1 MKKLK
6 LNHIIFAIIGVSA
19 VVSISA
25 SVPYLVSLQSKNYNS
40 KLSEFDDKL
49 ANATNLNVNSEFNTT
64 EFDSLVA
71 NLKLK
76 SKFAKKLSASDALN
90 LHFDKAYNFDL
101 NNAIDFSQI
110 SQKYPDLNFRL
121 VIPSSQSQV
130 KIESNKIKN
139 LAINISNSSKSINY
153 TASFDLDFSDQDKTL
168 NFSAQNLSASISL
181 LNQDF
186 LQGKTATEIAIS
198 FYKEFKENFEKTKN
212 SSLALFAT
220 FSKFGGISFS
230 INYEPVF
237 VFPSNFEIKPD
248 LQEEK
253 LNFTNVDDVNNK
265 IDLALSL
272 FDKKTQ
278 KSSKLTLNFVDLPKK
293 TDQKKSSELL
303 KIFKKNYKFNFAI
316 SKHLAQ
322 NKLSVSEYFA
332 QNPENLN
339 LEQFSSWFTSNSSSN
354 GTENAS
360 ENDKFLEEIKDLIPN
375 FTPKSVAFSVKEN
388 KNNPKN
394 SNIVNVALNIEGN
407 FTERTLLPLGLKL
420 SENNTYTFNFELEF
434 DAAEEIYGAYFKNAI
449 EAFDKQGS
457 QDIDNLSFEI
467 KKDLPITVFAS
478 TIDDKIQP
486 FLNKPYDLKNITTQ
500 LSPFFDALNF
510 FATKSNKINQ
520 TQIAPT
526 TDQTADQGAEG
537 TTQGAED
544 ATTPTPVAT
553 NVGAL
558 PTLFQDTDQ
567 SSSSSGSEQASP
579 SSPESTPS
587 SGSES
592 ATPPT
597 AAQTPAP
604 TQTPST
610 TTSPV
615 QQSLLGDYLRKLLE
629 NLEKSDLPEGTSIYF
644 SSDYQDETYDINLKI
659 KTPNGVERNLTVE
672 LDNVNEENKLYKSF
686 SDTVKTHIFLDWK
699 TNVETK
705 EESLDGQKQQVVK
718 SISAVNNPN
727 FRFKANPAPSE
738 KFKGKV
744 HIDEQEQGIYL
755 AEGGVSLE
763 NDPNTD
769 KDLKLENGTSFLYAF
784 KPSKLPQTDALQYFL
799 LKTGEQENDFNLII
813 EKELFVPGVFKIGA
827 DFVAKP
833 KTRPQRQPFFPSFNP
848 KKEGFKTTYNG
859 EYDIQL
865 KLSNGEASLSLGN
878 TKPKNPL
885 SFLQDFLNNSESTII
900 LRVDVEKKDSKS
912 IMNMKFYSSESDDAK
927 EPIFTWSRDIPENA
941 KLNFKKGFTFGTTK
955 SENQKSLNESE
966 RPETG
971 VTFKGF
977 VFFDTPQTE
986 EEYNKLFEKFRSE
999 YL

>member
-1 MKKLK
+1 MKKIK

-25 SVPYLVSLQSKNYNS
+25 SIPYLISLQSKNYNS
-40 KLSEFDDKL
+40 RLSEFDDKP
-49 ANATNLNVNSEFNTT
+49 ANATNLNVNSDFNTT
-64 EFDSLVA
+64 EFNSLVA

-110 SQKYPDLNFRL
+110 SQKYPDFNFRL
-121 VIPSSQSQV
+121 VVPRSQSEV

-139 LAINISNSSKSINY
+139 LAVNISNSSKSINY

-186 LQGKTATEIAIS
+186 LEGKTATEIAIL
-198 FYKEFKENFEKTKN
+198 FYNEFKENFEKTKN
-212 SSLALFAT
+212 SSSALFAT
-220 FSKFGGISFS
+220 FSKFGGISFN
-230 INYEPVF
+230 INSEPVF
-237 VFPSNFEIKPD
+237 VFPSNFGIKPE
-248 LQEEK
+248 LQQEK
-253 LNFTNVDDVNNK
+253 LNFTNIDDVNNK

-272 FDKKTQ
+272 VDKKTQ
-278 KSSKLTLNFVDLPKK
+278 KSSKLTLNFIDVPKK

-303 KIFKKNYKFNFAI
+303 KIFKKNYKFNSTI

-339 LEQFSSWFTSNSSSN
+339 LEQFNSWFTSSSN
-354 GTENAS
+354 EN
-360 ENDKFLEEIKDLIPN
+360 ENKTFLEEIKDLIPN
-375 FTPKSVAFSVKEN
+375 FSPKSVTFSVKEN

-394 SNIVNVALNIEGN
+394 SNIVNVGLNLEGN
-407 FTERTLLPLGLKL
+407 FSDGTLLPLGLKL
-420 SENNTYTFNFELEF
+420 GEDNTYTFNFELEF
-434 DAAEEIYGAYFKNAI
+434 DANEEIYGAYFKNAI
-449 EAFDKQGS
+449 ESFDQQGS

-486 FLNKPYDLKNITTQ
+486 FLNKPYDIKNITTQ
-500 LSPFFDALNF
+500 LTPFFEALNF

-520 TQIAPT
+520 TPIT
-526 TDQTADQGAEG
+526 SSTDDTADQVTDQGTEQSTEESAEG
-537 TTQGAED
+537 SE
-544 ATTPTPVAT
+544 VST

-558 PTLFQDTDQ
+558 PTLFQEAPESD
-567 SSSSSGSEQASP
+567 SASSP
-579 SSPESTPS
+579 SSESAPSPSPDTAQTPPTPAPNPTTPS
-587 SGSES
+587 S
-592 ATPPT
+592 
-597 AAQTPAP
+597 
-604 TQTPST
+604 
-610 TTSPV
+610 
-615 QQSLLGDYLRKLLE
+615 QQFLGDYLKKLLE
-629 NLEKSDLPEGTSIYF
+629 GLEKADLPEGTSISF
-644 SSDYQDETYDINLKI
+644 SRDFQDVTYEINLKI
-659 KTPNGVERNLTVE
+659 KTPNGIERNLAIE

-686 SDTVKTHIFLDWK
+686 SDTVKTHVFLDWK
-699 TNVETK
+699 TNVETE

-744 HIDEQEQGIYL
+744 HVDDQEQGIYL

-769 KDLKLENGTSFLYAF
+769 KDLKLENGTSLLYAF

-799 LKTGEQENDFNLII
+799 LKTGEQENDFNLVI
-813 EKELFVPGVFKIGA
+813 EKEFLVQGVFKIGA
-827 DFVAKP
+827 EFAPKP
-833 KTRPQRQPFFPSFNP
+833 NP
-848 KKEGFKTTYNG
+848 KPGHGINFNNKKAGFQSTYNG
-859 EYDIQL
+859 KLEL
-865 KLSNGEASLSLGN
+865 KLEKGSEGTIEPSLELD
-878 TKPKNPL
+878 PKNRL
-885 SFLQDFLNNSESTII
+885 SILQDFLNNSESTII
-900 LRVDVEKKDSKS
+900 LRVDIEKKDSKS
-912 IMNMKFYSSESDDAK
+912 VMNMKFYSSESDEAK
-927 EPIFTWSRDIPENA
+927 KPIFTWSRDIPKDA

-955 SENQKSLNESE
+955 SENQKSLNERE
-966 RPETG
+966 RSETG
-971 VTFKGF
+971 ITFKGF
-977 VFFDTPQTE
+977 VLFDTPKTE

>member
-40 KLSEFDDKL
+40 KLSEFDEKL

-90 LHFDKAYNFDL
+90 LHFDSAYNFDL
-101 NNAIDFSQI
+101 NNAIDFSEI

-121 VIPSSQSQV
+121 VIPRSQSEV

-139 LAINISNSSKSINY
+139 LAVNISNSSKSINY
-153 TASFDLDFSDQDKTL
+153 TASFDLDFSDQDKAL

-181 LNQDF
+181 LNQKF
-186 LQGKTATEIAIS
+186 LEGKTATEIAIL
-198 FYKEFKENFEKTKN
+198 FYNEFKENFEKTKN
-212 SSLALFAT
+212 SSSALFAT

-230 INYEPVF
+230 INSEPVF
-237 VFPSNFEIKPD
+237 VFPSNFEIKPE
-248 LQEEK
+248 LQQEK
-253 LNFTNVDDVNNK
+253 LMFTNIDDVSNK

-272 FDKKTQ
+272 VDKKTQ
-278 KSSKLTLNFVDLPKK
+278 KSSKLTLNFVDVPKK

-303 KIFKKNYKFNFAI
+303 KIFKKNYKFNSEI

-332 QNPENLN
+332 QNPQNLS
-339 LEQFSSWFTSNSSSN
+339 LEQFNSWFTSNSGSN
-354 GTENAS
+354 TTEN
-360 ENDKFLEEIKDLIPN
+360 ETFLEEIKNLIPN
-375 FTPKSVAFSVKEN
+375 FTPKSVTFSVKEN

-394 SNIVNVALNIEGN
+394 SNIVNVELNIEGN
-407 FTERTLLPLGLKL
+407 FADGTLLPLGLKL
-420 SENNTYTFNFELEF
+420 GEDNTYTFNFELEF
-434 DAAEEIYGAYFKNAI
+434 DANEEIYDAYFKNAI
-449 EAFDKQGS
+449 ESFDQQGS

-478 TIDDKIQP
+478 TIDDKIQS
-486 FLNKPYDLKNITTQ
+486 FLNKPYDIKNITSQ
-500 LSPFFDALNF
+500 LTPFFEALNF
-510 FATKSNKINQ
+510 FATKSNKVNQ
-520 TQIAPT
+520 TSIVSS
-526 TDQTADQGAEG
+526 ADKGAEQ
-537 TTQGAED
+537 TTEQSTEE
-544 ATTPTPVAT
+544 TTEGSEASTPVDT
-553 NVGAL
+553 NAGAL
-558 PTLFQDTDQ
+558 ATLFQDT
-567 SSSSSGSEQASP
+567 E
-579 SSPESTPS
+579 ESTSS

-592 ATPPT
+592 ALSPSPSPTPPT
-597 AAQTPAP
+597 PVP
-604 TQTPST
+604 DT
-610 TTSPV
+610 TTPPT

-629 NLEKSDLPEGTSIYF
+629 GLEKSDLPEGTSISF
-644 SSDYQDETYDINLKI
+644 SREHQDETYEINLKI
-659 KTPNGVERNLTVE
+659 KTPNGIERNLTIE

-699 TNVETK
+699 TNVETE
-705 EESLDGQKQQVVK
+705 EESLEDGQKQQVLK

-727 FRFKANPAPSE
+727 FRLKANPAPSE
-738 KFKGKV
+738 KLKGKV
-744 HIDEQEQGIYL
+744 HVDEQEQGIFL
-755 AEGGVSLE
+755 AEGGVSLD
-763 NDPNTD
+763 NDPKTD
-769 KDLKLENGTSFLYAF
+769 KDLKFENGTSLLYAF

-799 LKTGEQENDFNLII
+799 LKTGEQENDFNLVI

-827 DFVAKP
+827 EFAAKP
-833 KTRPQRQPFFPSFNP
+833 KSKTGHGINFDINKVGFQR
-848 KKEGFKTTYNG
+848 TYNG
-859 EYDIQL
+859 EF
-865 KLSNGEASLSLGN
+865 KFTPKFENGENKSTLEII
-878 TKPKNPL
+878 PKNPL
-885 SFLQDFLNNSESTII
+885 SSLQDFLNNSRSTII
-900 LRVDVEKKDSKS
+900 LGVDVQKKEDKS
-912 IMNMKFYSSESDDAK
+912 VMKMKFYSSESDDAK

-955 SENQKSLNESE
+955 SENQKSLNEKE
-966 RPETG
+966 RSETG
-971 VTFKGF
+971 ITFKGF
-977 VFFDTPQTE
+977 VLFNTPQSE

>member
-1 MKKLK
+1 MKKIK

-25 SVPYLVSLQSKNYNS
+25 SVPYLISLQSKNYNS

-90 LHFDKAYNFDL
+90 LHFDSAYNFDL
-101 NNAIDFSQI
+101 NNAIDFSEI

-121 VIPSSQSQV
+121 VIPRSQSEV

-139 LAINISNSSKSINY
+139 LAVNISNSSKSINY
-153 TASFDLDFSDQDKTL
+153 TASFDLDFSDQDKSL

-186 LQGKTATEIAIS
+186 LEGKTATEIAIS

-212 SSLALFAT
+212 SSSALFAT
-220 FSKFGGISFS
+220 FSKFGGISFN
-230 INYEPVF
+230 INSEPVF
-237 VFPSNFEIKPD
+237 VFPSNFEIKPE

-272 FDKKTQ
+272 VDKKTQ
-278 KSSKLTLNFVDLPKK
+278 KSSKLTLNFVDVPKK

-303 KIFKKNYKFNFAI
+303 KIFKKNYKFNSAI

-322 NKLSVSEYFA
+322 NKLSVSEYFT
-332 QNPENLN
+332 QNPQSLN
-339 LEQFSSWFTSNSSSN
+339 LEQFSSWFTSNSSSDS
-354 GTENAS
+354 TEKTS
-360 ENDKFLEEIKDLIPN
+360 ENDKFLQEIKDLIPN
-375 FTPKSVAFSVKEN
+375 FSPKSVTFSVKEN

-394 SNIVNVALNIEGN
+394 SNIVNVGLNIEGN
-407 FTERTLLPLGLKL
+407 FAEGTLLPLGLNL
-420 SENNTYTFNFELEF
+420 GEDNTYTFNFELEF
-434 DAAEEIYGAYFKNAI
+434 DANEEIYGAYFKNAI
-449 EAFDKQGS
+449 ETFDKQGS
-457 QDIDNLSFEI
+457 ENIDNLSFEI

-478 TIDDKIQP
+478 TIDNKIQP

-520 TQIAPT
+520 TQITST
-526 TDQTADQGAEG
+526 TDQGAEG
-537 TTQGAED
+537 TTQGAD
-544 ATTPTPVAT
+544 GATTPTPVAT
-553 NVGAL
+553 NVSAL
-558 PTLFQDTDQ
+558 PTLFQDDTSNSNT
-567 SSSSSGSEQASP
+567 SSDSASTSP
-579 SSPESTPS
+579 SSPDST
-587 SGSES
+587 
-592 ATPPT
+592 TPPT
-597 AAQTPAP
+597 TQPTPP
-604 TQTPST
+604 SQSPETTTTPSD
-610 TTSPV
+610 
-615 QQSLLGDYLRKLLE
+615 QSLGYYLRKLLE
-629 NLEKSDLPEGTSIYF
+629 GLEKSDLPEGTSIYF
-644 SSDYQDETYDINLKI
+644 SRDFQDETYEINLKI

-686 SDTVKTHIFLDWK
+686 SDSVKTHIFLDWK
-699 TNVETK
+699 TNVETE

-727 FRFKANPAPSE
+727 FRFKANPVPSE

-769 KDLKLENGTSFLYAF
+769 KDLKLENGTSLLYAF

-799 LKTGEQENDFNLII
+799 LKTGEQENDFNLVI
-813 EKELFVPGVFKIGA
+813 EKEFLVQGVFKIGA
-827 DFVAKP
+827 EFAPKP
-833 KTRPQRQPFFPSFNP
+833 NP
-848 KKEGFKTTYNG
+848 KPGHGINFNNKKAGFQSTYNG
-859 EYDIQL
+859 KLEL
-865 KLSNGEASLSLGN
+865 KLEKGSEGTIEPSLELD
-878 TKPKNPL
+878 PKNRL
-885 SFLQDFLNNSESTII
+885 SILQDFLNNSESTII
-900 LRVDVEKKDSKS
+900 LRVDIEKKDSKS
-912 IMNMKFYSSESDDAK
+912 VMNMKFYSSESDDAK
-927 EPIFTWSRDIPENA
+927 KPIFTWSRDIPKDA

-955 SENQKSLNESE
+955 SENQKSLNERE
-966 RPETG
+966 RSETG
-971 VTFKGF
+971 ITFKGF
-977 VFFDTPQTE
+977 VLFDTPKTE

>member
-25 SVPYLVSLQSKNYNS
+25 SVPYLISLQSKNYNS
-40 KLSEFDDKL
+40 KLSQFDEKL

-101 NNAIDFSQI
+101 NNAIDFSEI

-121 VIPSSQSQV
+121 VIPRSQSEV

-139 LAINISNSSKSINY
+139 LAVNISNSSKSINY

-168 NFSAQNLSASISL
+168 NFSAENLSASISL

-186 LQGKTATEIAIS
+186 LEGKTATEIAIL
-198 FYKEFKENFEKTKN
+198 FYNEFKENFEKTKD
-212 SSLALFAT
+212 SSSALFAT
-220 FSKFGGISFS
+220 FSKFGGISFN
-230 INYEPVF
+230 INSEPVF
-237 VFPSNFEIKPD
+237 VFPSNFEIKPE
-248 LQEEK
+248 LQQEK
-253 LNFTNVDDVNNK
+253 LNFTNIDDVNNK

-272 FDKKTQ
+272 FDKKTK
-278 KSSKLTLNFVDLPKK
+278 KSSKLTLHFVDVPKK

-303 KIFKKNYKFNFAI
+303 KIFKKNYKFNSVI

-322 NKLSVSEYFA
+322 NNLSVSEYFA
-332 QNPENLN
+332 QNPQSLN
-339 LEQFSSWFTSNSSSN
+339 LEQFNSWFTSSPSL
-354 GTENAS
+354 TENTS
-360 ENDKFLEEIKDLIPN
+360 ENDKFLEEIKNLIPN
-375 FTPKSVAFSVKEN
+375 FTPKSVAFLVKEN

-394 SNIVNVALNIEGN
+394 SNIVNVVLNIEGN
-407 FTERTLLPLGLKL
+407 FTEETLLPLGLKL
-420 SENNTYTFNFELEF
+420 GEDNTYTFNFELEF
-434 DAAEEIYGAYFKNAI
+434 DVNEEIYGAYFKNAI
-449 EAFDKQGS
+449 ETFDKQGS
-457 QDIDNLSFEI
+457 QDIDNLNFEI

-500 LSPFFDALNF
+500 LTPFFDALNF
-510 FATKSNKINQ
+510 FATKSNKVNQ
-520 TQIAPT
+520 TEIVSSPEQP
-526 TDQTADQGAEG
+526 AEQS
-537 TTQGAED
+537 TED
-544 ATTPTPVAT
+544 ATEGSGASTTVDT
-553 NVGAL
+553 NVGTLA
-558 PTLFQDTDQ
+558 TLFQDPP
-567 SSSSSGSEQASP
+567 SSPPASP
-579 SSPESTPS
+579 SPGSTPS
-587 SGSES
+587 SGSEPS
-592 ATPPT
+592 
-597 AAQTPAP
+597 
-604 TQTPST
+604 TPSN
-610 TTSPV
+610 

-629 NLEKSDLPEGTSIYF
+629 GLEKSDLPEGTSIYF
-644 SSDYQDETYDINLKI
+644 SRDHQDETYEINLKI
-659 KTPNGVERNLTVE
+659 KTPNGVERNLTIE

-686 SDTVKTHIFLDWK
+686 SDTVKTHLFLDWK
-699 TNVETK
+699 TNIET
-705 EESLDGQKQQVVK
+705 EEQSLEDGQKQQVVK

-727 FRFKANPAPSE
+727 FRFKVNPAPSE
-738 KFKGKV
+738 KFKEKV
-744 HIDEQEQGIYL
+744 HVDEQEQGIYL
-755 AEGGVSLE
+755 AEGGISLE
-763 NDPNTD
+763 NDQNID
-769 KDLKLENGTSFLYAF
+769 NDLKLENGTSLLYAF

-799 LKTGEQENDFNLII
+799 LKTGEEENDLNLVI

-833 KTRPQRQPFFPSFNP
+833 KTHPSVSPFPSFNP

-865 KLSNGEASLSLGN
+865 KLSNGEPSLSLGN

-900 LRVDVEKKDSKS
+900 LGVGVQKKDGKS
-912 IMNMKFYSSESDDAK
+912 VMNMKFYSTESDDAK
-927 EPIFTWSRDIPENA
+927 KPIFTWSRQIPDGA
-941 KLNFKKGFTFGTTK
+941 KINFGKDFTFGTTK
-955 SENQKSLNESE
+955 SKIQEEIDKRSLRTS
-966 RPETG
+966 ETG
-971 VTFKGF
+971 ITFKGF
-977 VFFDTPQTE
+977 VFFDTPQSE

>member
-6 LNHIIFAIIGVSA
+6 LNHIIFAIIGVSS

-40 KLSEFDDKL
+40 KLSQFDEKL

-110 SQKYPDLNFRL
+110 SQKYPDFNFRL
-121 VIPSSQSQV
+121 VVPRSQSEV

-139 LAINISNSSKSINY
+139 LAVNISNSSKSINY
-153 TASFDLDFSDQDKTL
+153 TASFDLDFSNHDKAL

-186 LQGKTATEIAIS
+186 LEGKTATEIAIL
-198 FYKEFKENFEKTKN
+198 FYNEFKENFEKTKN
-212 SSLALFAT
+212 SSSALFAT

-230 INYEPVF
+230 INSEPVF

-248 LQEEK
+248 LQQEK
-253 LNFTNVDDVNNK
+253 LMFTNIDDVNNK

-278 KSSKLTLNFVDLPKK
+278 KSSKLTLNFVDVPKK

-303 KIFKKNYKFNFAI
+303 KIFKKNYKFNPEI

-322 NKLSVSEYFA
+322 NKLGVSEYFA
-332 QNPENLN
+332 QNPQSLN
-339 LEQFSSWFTSNSSSN
+339 LEQFNSWFTSNSSS
-354 GTENAS
+354 TEN
-360 ENDKFLEEIKDLIPN
+360 ENKTFLEEIKNLIPN
-375 FTPKSVAFSVKEN
+375 FAPKSVSFSVKEN
-388 KNNPKN
+388 KSNPKN
-394 SNIVNVALNIEGN
+394 SNIVNVGLNIEGN
-407 FTERTLLPLGLKL
+407 FADGTLLPLGLKL
-420 SENNTYTFNFELEF
+420 GEDNTYTFNFELEF
-434 DAAEEIYGAYFKNAI
+434 DATEEIYGAYFKNAI
-449 EAFDKQGS
+449 ETFDKQGS
-457 QDIDNLSFEI
+457 ENIDNLSFEI
-467 KKDLPITVFAS
+467 KKNLPITVFVS

-510 FATKSNKINQ
+510 FATKSKKINQ
-520 TQIAPT
+520 TQITST
-526 TDQTADQGAEG
+526 TDQGAEG
-537 TTQGAED
+537 TTQGAD
-544 ATTPTPVAT
+544 GATTPTPVAT
-553 NVGAL
+553 NVAAL
-558 PTLFQDTDQ
+558 PTLFQDDTSDSNT
-567 SSSSSGSEQASP
+567 SSDSASTSP
-579 SSPESTPS
+579 SNPDPT
-587 SGSES
+587 
-592 ATPPT
+592 TPPT
-597 AAQTPAP
+597 TQPTP
-604 TQTPST
+604 PSQSPET
-610 TTSPV
+610 TTAPSD
-615 QQSLLGDYLRKLLE
+615 QSLGDYLKKLLE
-629 NLEKSDLPEGTSIYF
+629 GLEKADLPEGTSIYF
-644 SSDYQDETYDINLKI
+644 SRDHQDETYEINLKI
-659 KTPNGVERNLTVE
+659 KTPNGVERNLAIE

-686 SDTVKTHIFLDWK
+686 SDSVKTHIFLDWK
-699 TNVETK
+699 TNVET
-705 EESLDGQKQQVVK
+705 EEQSLEDGQKQQVVK

-738 KFKGKV
+738 KFKEKV
-744 HIDEQEQGIYL
+744 HLDEQEQGIYL

-927 EPIFTWSRDIPENA
+927 KPIFTWERDIPENA

-955 SENQKSLNESE
+955 SENQKSLNESQ

>member
-19 VVSISA
+19 VVSVSA

-40 KLSEFDDKL
+40 KLSEFDEKL

-76 SKFAKKLSASDALN
+76 SKFAKKLSASDALD

-121 VIPSSQSQV
+121 VIPRSQSEV

-139 LAINISNSSKSINY
+139 LAVNISNSSKSINY

-168 NFSAQNLSASISL
+168 NFSPQNLSASISL

-186 LQGKTATEIAIS
+186 LEGKTATEIAIL

-212 SSLALFAT
+212 SSSALFAT
-220 FSKFGGISFS
+220 FSKFGGISFN
-230 INYEPVF
+230 INSEPVF
-237 VFPSNFEIKPD
+237 VFPSNFEIKPE

-278 KSSKLTLNFVDLPKK
+278 KSSKLTLNFVDVPKK
-293 TDQKKSSELL
+293 KHQKKSSEFL
-303 KIFKKNYKFNFAI
+303 KIFKKNYKFNSTI

-332 QNPENLN
+332 QNPQNLN
-339 LEQFSSWFTSNSSSN
+339 LEQFNSWFTSNSN
-354 GTENAS
+354 EN
-360 ENDKFLEEIKDLIPN
+360 ENENKRFLEEIKDLIPN
-375 FTPKSVAFSVKEN
+375 FSPKSVTFSVKEN

-394 SNIVNVALNIEGN
+394 SNIVNVGLNIEGN
-407 FTERTLLPLGLKL
+407 FAEKTLLPLGLKL
-420 SENNTYTFNFELEF
+420 GEDNAYTFHFELEF
-434 DAAEEIYGAYFKNAI
+434 DANEEIYGAYFKNAI
-449 EAFDKQGS
+449 ESFDQQGS

-486 FLNKPYDLKNITTQ
+486 FLNKPYDIKNITTQ
-500 LSPFFDALNF
+500 LTPFFDALNF

-520 TQIAPT
+520 TQITST
-526 TDQTADQGAEG
+526 TDQAADQGAEG
-537 TTQGAED
+537 ITQGAEG
-544 ATTPTPVAT
+544 ATAPTPVAT
-553 NVGAL
+553 NVSAL
-558 PTLFQDTDQ
+558 PTLFQDDTSDSNT
-567 SSSSSGSEQASP
+567 SSDSASTSP
-579 SSPESTPS
+579 SNPDPT
-587 SGSES
+587 
-592 ATPPT
+592 TPPT
-597 AAQTPAP
+597 TQPTP
-604 TQTPST
+604 PSQSPET
-610 TTSPV
+610 TTAPSD
-615 QQSLLGDYLRKLLE
+615 QSLGDYLKKLLE

-644 SSDYQDETYDINLKI
+644 SRDFQDETYEINLKI
-659 KTPNGVERNLTVE
+659 KTPNGIERNLTVE
-672 LDNVNEENKLYKSF
+672 LDNVNKENKLYKSF

-699 TNVETK
+699 TNVET
-705 EESLDGQKQQVVK
+705 EEQSLDGKKQQVVK

-727 FRFKANPAPSE
+727 FRFKANEAPS
-738 KFKGKV
+738 KILKQKV

-755 AEGGVSLE
+755 AEGGISLE
-763 NDPNTD
+763 NDSKTN
-769 KDLKLENGTSFLYAF
+769 KDLKLESGTSLLYAF

-799 LKTGEQENDFNLII
+799 LKTGEEENDFNLII
-813 EKELFVPGVFKIGA
+813 EKELFIPGVFKIGA
-827 DFVAKP
+827 DFSKP
-833 KTRPQRQPFFPSFNP
+833 KPKPTHGISFNN
-848 KKEGFKTTYNG
+848 KKEGFQSTYNG
-859 EYDIQL
+859 KLEL
-865 KLSNGEASLSLGN
+865 KLEKSTDGGPLEPSLQLD
-878 TKPKNPL
+878 PKNRH
-885 SFLQDFLNNSESTII
+885 SIFQDFLNNSESTII
-900 LRVDVEKKDSKS
+900 LRVDIEKKDSKS
-912 IMNMKFYSSESDDAK
+912 IMNMKFYSTESDDAK
-927 EPIFTWSRDIPENA
+927 KPIFTWERDIPGNA

-971 VTFKGF
+971 ITFKGF
-977 VFFDTPQTE
+977 VFFDTPQSE

>member
-1 MKKLK
+1 MKKIK

-40 KLSEFDDKL
+40 KLSEFDEKL

-64 EFDSLVA
+64 EFDNLVA

-121 VIPSSQSQV
+121 VIPRSQSEV

-139 LAINISNSSKSINY
+139 LAVNISNSSKSINY
-153 TASFDLDFSDQDKTL
+153 TASFDLDFSDQDKSL

-186 LQGKTATEIAIS
+186 LEGKTATEIAIL
-198 FYKEFKENFEKTKN
+198 FYKAFNENFVKTKN
-212 SSLALFAT
+212 SSSALFAT

-230 INYEPVF
+230 INSEPVF

-248 LQEEK
+248 LQQEK
-253 LNFTNVDDVNNK
+253 LMFTNVDDVNNK

-278 KSSKLTLNFVDLPKK
+278 KSSKLTLNFVDVPKK

-303 KIFKKNYKFNFAI
+303 KIFKKNYKFNSTI

-332 QNPENLN
+332 QNPQNLN
-339 LEQFSSWFTSNSSSN
+339 LGQFNSWFTSNSGSN
-354 GTENAS
+354 SIENAS
-360 ENDKFLEEIKDLIPN
+360 ENKTFLEEIKDLIPN
-375 FTPKSVAFSVKEN
+375 FAPKSVTFSVKQN

-394 SNIVNVALNIEGN
+394 SNIVNVGLNIEGN
-407 FTERTLLPLGLKL
+407 FADGTLLPLGLKL
-420 SENNTYTFNFELEF
+420 GEDNTYTFNFELEF

-449 EAFDKQGS
+449 ETFDKQGS
-457 QDIDNLSFEI
+457 ENIDNLTFEI

-486 FLNKPYDLKNITTQ
+486 FLNKPYDIKDITTQ
-500 LSPFFDALNF
+500 LTPFFEALNF

-520 TQIAPT
+520 TSIVSTPEKP
-526 TDQTADQGAEG
+526 ADKVAEG
-537 TTQGAED
+537 SA
-544 ATTPTPVAT
+544 APAAVAT
-553 NVGAL
+553 DVSTL
-558 PTLFQDTDQ
+558 PTLFQDNT
-567 SSSSSGSEQASP
+567 SGSNTSSGSEPATL
-579 SSPESTPS
+579 SSPAPSPDPSPTTPS
-587 SGSES
+587 S
-592 ATPPT
+592 
-597 AAQTPAP
+597 
-604 TQTPST
+604 
-610 TTSPV
+610 
-615 QQSLLGDYLRKLLE
+615 QQSLLGDYLRKLLK
-629 NLEKSDLPEGTSIYF
+629 NLEKANLPEGTSI
-644 SSDYQDETYDINLKI
+644 SISRDYQDEIYEINLKI
-659 KTPNGVERNLTVE
+659 KTPNGIERNLKIE

-699 TNVETK
+699 TNVQTE

-727 FRFKANPAPSE
+727 FRFKANPAPSD
-738 KFKGKV
+738 KFKEKV
-744 HIDEQEQGIYL
+744 HVDEQEQGIYL
-755 AEGGVSLE
+755 AEGGISL
-763 NDPNTD
+763 D
-769 KDLKLENGTSFLYAF
+769 KDSNSDTDLKLKDGTSLLYGF
-784 KPSKLPQTDALQYFL
+784 KPKKLPKIDFFQYFL
-799 LKTGEQENDFNLII
+799 LKTGEEANDFNLVI
-813 EKELFVPGVFKIGA
+813 EKELFVQGVFKIGA
-827 DFVAKP
+827 EFIPKP
-833 KTRPQRQPFFPSFNP
+833 KPKSPPDHISFDINKAGFQR
-848 KKEGFKTTYNG
+848 TYNG
-859 EYDIQL
+859 EF
-865 KLSNGEASLSLGN
+865 KFVPKFENGENKSTLEII
-878 TKPKNPL
+878 PKNPL
-885 SFLQDFLNNSESTII
+885 SSLQDFLNNSESTII
-900 LRVDVEKKDSKS
+900 LGVDIEKKDDKS
-912 IMNMKFYSSESDDAK
+912 VMKMKFYSSESDDAK
-927 EPIFTWSRDIPENA
+927 KPIFTWELEIPKDA
-941 KLNFKKGFTFGTTK
+941 KLNFEKGFTFGTTK
-955 SENQKSLNESE
+955 SENQKGIDNKSPRS
-966 RPETG
+966 ETG
-971 VTFKGF
+971 ITFKGF
-977 VFFDTPQTE
+977 VLFDKPQSE

>member
-40 KLSEFDDKL
+40 KLSEFDEKL

-90 LHFDKAYNFDL
+90 LHFDSAYNFDL
-101 NNAIDFSQI
+101 NNAIDFSEI
-110 SQKYPDLNFRL
+110 SQKYSDLNFRL
-121 VIPSSQSQV
+121 VVPRSQSEV

-139 LAINISNSSKSINY
+139 LAVNISNSSKSINY

-168 NFSAQNLSASISL
+168 NFSAQNLTASISL

-186 LQGKTATEIAIS
+186 LEGKTATEIAIL
-198 FYKEFKENFEKTKN
+198 FYNEFKENFKQTQN
-212 SSLALFAT
+212 SSSALFAT
-220 FSKFGGISFS
+220 FSKFGGISFN
-230 INYEPVF
+230 INSEPVF

-248 LQEEK
+248 LQQEK
-253 LNFTNVDDVNNK
+253 LNFTNIDDVNNK

-272 FDKKTQ
+272 VDKKTQ
-278 KSSKLTLNFVDLPKK
+278 KSSKLTLNFVDVPKK

-303 KIFKKNYKFNFAI
+303 KIFKKNYKFNSEI

-332 QNPENLN
+332 QNPQNLN
-339 LEQFSSWFTSNSSSN
+339 LEQFNSWFTSNSSENS
-354 GTENAS
+354 TENTA
-360 ENDKFLEEIKDLIPN
+360 ENKTFLEEIKDLIPN
-375 FTPKSVAFSVKEN
+375 FSPKSVTFSVKEN

-394 SNIVNVALNIEGN
+394 PNIVNVGLNIEGN
-407 FTERTLLPLGLKL
+407 FTEATLLPLGLKL
-420 SENNTYTFNFELEF
+420 GEDDTYTFNFELEF
-434 DAAEEIYGAYFKNAI
+434 DANEEIYGAYFKNAI
-449 EAFDKQGS
+449 ESFDQQGS

-486 FLNKPYDLKNITTQ
+486 FLNKPYDIKNITSQ
-500 LSPFFDALNF
+500 LTPFFEALNF
-510 FATKSNKINQ
+510 FATKSNKINK
-520 TQIAPT
+520 TPIVSS
-526 TDQTADQGAEG
+526 ADKGAEQ
-537 TTQGAED
+537 TTEQSTEE
-544 ATTPTPVAT
+544 TTEGSEASTPVDT
-553 NVGAL
+553 NAGAL
-558 PTLFQDTDQ
+558 ATLFQDPP
-567 SSSSSGSEQASP
+567 SSPPASP
-579 SSPESTPS
+579 SPDPTPPSSPDTAQTPPTPAPDTTTPS
-587 SGSES
+587 S
-592 ATPPT
+592 
-597 AAQTPAP
+597 
-604 TQTPST
+604 
-610 TTSPV
+610 
-615 QQSLLGDYLRKLLE
+615 QQFLGDYLRKLLE
-629 NLEKSDLPEGTSIYF
+629 GLEKSDLPEGTSI
-644 SSDYQDETYDINLKI
+644 SISRDYQDETYEINLKI
-659 KTPNGVERNLTVE
+659 KTPNGIERNLTIE

-699 TNVETK
+699 TNVETE
-705 EESLDGQKQQVVK
+705 EESLEDGQKQQVVK

-885 SFLQDFLNNSESTII
+885 SFLQDFLNNSASTII
-900 LRVDVEKKDSKS
+900 LGIDIQKKDDKS
-912 IMNMKFYSSESDDAK
+912 VINMKFYSSESDDAK
-927 EPIFTWSRDIPENA
+927 KPIFTWSRDIPENA

-955 SENQKSLNESE
+955 SENQKSLNETE
-966 RPETG
+966 RSETG
-971 VTFKGF
+971 IAFKGF
-977 VFFDTPQTE
+977 VLFDTPQSE
-986 EEYNKLFEKFRSE
+986 EEYKKLFEKFRSE

>member
-1 MKKLK
+1 MKKIK

-25 SVPYLVSLQSKNYNS
+25 SVPYLISLQSKNYNS

-90 LHFDKAYNFDL
+90 LHFDSAYNFDL
-101 NNAIDFSQI
+101 NNAIDFSEI

-121 VIPSSQSQV
+121 VIPRSQSEV

-139 LAINISNSSKSINY
+139 LAVNILNSSKSINY
-153 TASFDLDFSDQDKTL
+153 TASFDLDFSDQDKSL

-186 LQGKTATEIAIS
+186 LEGKTATEIAIS

-212 SSLALFAT
+212 SSSALFAT
-220 FSKFGGISFS
+220 FSKFGGISFN
-230 INYEPVF
+230 INSEPVF
-237 VFPSNFEIKPD
+237 VFPSNFEIKPE

-272 FDKKTQ
+272 VDKKTQ
-278 KSSKLTLNFVDLPKK
+278 KSSKLTLNFVDVPKK

-303 KIFKKNYKFNFAI
+303 KIFKKNYKFNSAI

-322 NKLSVSEYFA
+322 NKLSVSEYFT
-332 QNPENLN
+332 QNPQSLN
-339 LEQFSSWFTSNSSSN
+339 LEQFSSWFTSNSSSDS
-354 GTENAS
+354 TEKTS
-360 ENDKFLEEIKDLIPN
+360 ENDKFLQEIKDLIPN
-375 FTPKSVAFSVKEN
+375 FSPKSVTFSVKEN

-394 SNIVNVALNIEGN
+394 SNIVNVGLNIEGN
-407 FTERTLLPLGLKL
+407 FAEGTLLPLGLNL
-420 SENNTYTFNFELEF
+420 GEDNTYTFNFELEF
-434 DAAEEIYGAYFKNAI
+434 DANEEIYGAYFKNAI
-449 EAFDKQGS
+449 ETFDKQGS
-457 QDIDNLSFEI
+457 ENIDNLSFEI

-478 TIDDKIQP
+478 TIDNKIQP

-520 TQIAPT
+520 TQITST
-526 TDQTADQGAEG
+526 TDQGAEG
-537 TTQGAED
+537 TTQGAD
-544 ATTPTPVAT
+544 GATTPTPVAT
-553 NVGAL
+553 NVSAL
-558 PTLFQDTDQ
+558 PTLFQDDTSNSNT
-567 SSSSSGSEQASP
+567 SSDSASTSP
-579 SSPESTPS
+579 SSPDST
-587 SGSES
+587 
-592 ATPPT
+592 TPPT
-597 AAQTPAP
+597 TQPTPP
-604 TQTPST
+604 SQSPETTTTPSD
-610 TTSPV
+610 
-615 QQSLLGDYLRKLLE
+615 QSLGYYLRKLLE
-629 NLEKSDLPEGTSIYF
+629 GLEKSDLPEGTSIYF
-644 SSDYQDETYDINLKI
+644 SRDFQDETYEINLKI

-686 SDTVKTHIFLDWK
+686 SDSVKTHIFLDWK
-699 TNVETK
+699 TNVETE

-769 KDLKLENGTSFLYAF
+769 KDLKLENGTSLLYAF

-799 LKTGEQENDFNLII
+799 LKTGEQENDFNLVI
-813 EKELFVPGVFKIGA
+813 EKEFLVQGVFKIGA
-827 DFVAKP
+827 EFAPKP
-833 KTRPQRQPFFPSFNP
+833 NP
-848 KKEGFKTTYNG
+848 KPGHGINFNNKKAGFQSTYNG
-859 EYDIQL
+859 KLEL
-865 KLSNGEASLSLGN
+865 KLEKGSEGTIEPSLELD
-878 TKPKNPL
+878 PKNRL
-885 SFLQDFLNNSESTII
+885 SILQDFLNNSESTII
-900 LRVDVEKKDSKS
+900 LRVDIEKKDSKS
-912 IMNMKFYSSESDDAK
+912 VMNMKFYSSESDDAK
-927 EPIFTWSRDIPENA
+927 KPIFTWSRDIPKDA

-955 SENQKSLNESE
+955 SENQKSLNERE
-966 RPETG
+966 RSETG
-971 VTFKGF
+971 ITFKGF
-977 VFFDTPQTE
+977 VLFDTPKTE